1 MKNWRLT
8 HRILLLALA
17 PVWIIT
23 VLLTLLVVVG
33 GTNEIDG
40 ALKLRG
46 TVIVRQLAPASE
58 YGAFSGNR
66 EVLQGLTQA
75 VMREDDAKAVM
86 ITDTQHNV
94 LAVSGTPSQ
103 VSKNHTGAIDKA
115 QVLHSEKG
123 ALIFA
128 APIYQDARLANDET
142 YGLLDQTVAA
152 ANPPST
158 RKLLGTVYLELSTA
172 NSQQRKNMFM
182 LFALLIGA
190 LGTASATVLALRM
203 SRDITRPLSSLLD
216 GVNQM
221 AQGKLE
227 TRIPTQSTGELAEL
241 EDGFNLM
248 ATKLENGREAMRQV
262 NANLEQ
268 LVAHRT
274 QQLKDRNLALEQLSK
289 SDQLSRAQAEA
300 ANTAKSQFL
309 ANMSHEIRTP
319 MNGIIGMTHLALQTP
334 LAARQRQYLENV
346 ESAAKGLLG
355 VINDILDFSKIEA
368 GKVSF
373 EQIDFQ
379 LEDVLYGVTDLAVIR
394 AQKKGL
400 ELLFRIDAQ
409 VPHAMVGDPLRL
421 RQILTNLVDNAI
433 KFTEHGEV
441 TVSISTVAVTADRA
455 DLRFAVSDTG
465 VGLTQEQI
473 GRLFTAFNQADNSTT
488 RKYGG
493 SGLGLSICKRLVEL
507 MSGEMDVT
515 SEPGVGSTFFFT
527 AHFGLRAG
535 HKPRATA
542 MAPMDTLRVLVV
554 DDNASA
560 RDIFQDMLQSLNMV
574 VQCVTDGLQAI
585 EQLEQAHWAGQP
597 FGLVLMDWHMPNL
610 DGVETIRRI
619 QAHAGLPTPP
629 VCMMVTAHSR
639 EELLRQ
645 IQSSGVSVDGL
656 LIKPVAPSTLYDSI
670 MTALGMETSPN
681 RNTIAGLSARV
692 GVEAAL
698 RGTHI
703 LLVEDNDMNREFALE
718 ILGRAGIQVDVASNG
733 KDALEKI
740 DCFHYDGVLMDCQM
754 PVMDGFEA
762 TRRIRADGRFATLP
776 VIAMTANAM
785 TGDRERC
792 TEAGMNDHIAKPI
805 DIDLLFLT
813 MSRWIRPR
821 LGTDAAIAKP
831 VHQKPTPLPQVA
843 DLDIGLVTE
852 RIGEDGA
859 LFRNMLRWFRDG
871 QADCVQRLRAAMT
884 ANDTATAQRLAHTL
898 KGAAGDIGATR
909 LSEAAKRLE
918 SELLVSDTAASN
930 GLIKEVEALL
940 AQQIAHIDQALAPAL
955 GAESMEGA
963 PTPEGDL
970 PQLLREMA
978 RLLRHDDAQVLELLK
993 PLSIHLKRGE
1003 YAEDFRRL
1011 EELIERFSLQEALGV
1026 LQDLASRLNI
1036 GLD

>member
-1 MKNWRLT
+1 MKSWRIT

-17 PVWIIT
+17 PIWIIT

-33 GTNEIDG
+33 GITEIDG

-66 EVLQGLTQA
+66 EVLQALAQA

-86 ITDTQHNV
+86 ITDAQHRV
-94 LAVSGTPSQ
+94 LAVSGTPGKFSQ
-103 VSKNHTGAIDKA
+103 AHTGMIDRA
-115 QVLHSEKG
+115 QVLHSDKD
-123 ALIFA
+123 ALVFA
-128 APIYQDARLANDET
+128 APIYQDARQGDGF
-142 YGLLDQTVAA
+142 GLLDQATTSPANAA
-152 ANPPST
+152 
-158 RKLLGTVYLELSTA
+158 KLLGTAYLELSTA
-172 NSQQRKNMFM
+172 DSQRSKN
-182 LFALLIGA
+182 LFILVCLLIGA

-203 SRDITRPLSSLLD
+203 SRDITRPLLSLLG

-241 EDGFNLM
+241 ENGFNLM
-248 ATKLENGREAMRQV
+248 AAELQSSHEAMLKV
-262 NANLEQ
+262 NTNLEQ

-289 SDQLSRAQAEA
+289 TDQISREQAEA
-300 ANTAKSQFL
+300 ANTAKSAFL

-334 LAARQRQYLENV
+334 LDARQRHYLQNV

-373 EQIDFQ
+373 EKIDFQ
-379 LEDVLYGVTDLAVIR
+379 LEDVLYGVTDLAVIK

-441 TVSISTVAVTADRA
+441 TVSISTVAVDTHSAE
-455 DLRFAVSDTG
+455 LRFAVSDTG
-465 VGLTQEQI
+465 VGLDAAQI
-473 GRLFTAFNQADNSTT
+473 GRLFTAFTQADNSTT

-493 SGLGLSICKRLVEL
+493 SGLGLTICKRLVEL
-507 MSGEMDVT
+507 MSGQMDVT
-515 SEPGVGSTFFFT
+515 SEPGIGSTFSFT
-527 AHFGLRAG
+527 ARFGLRAA
-535 HKPRATA
+535 HRARTA
-542 MAPMDTLRVLVV
+542 APAPMDTLRVLVV

-560 RDIFQDMLQSLNMV
+560 RDIFHGMLQSLQIEAV
-574 VQCVTDGLQAI
+574 CVTGGLQALDA
-585 EQLEQAHWAGQP
+585 LEQAHQAGKP
-597 FGLVLMDWHMPNL
+597 FGLVLVDWHMPRI

-619 QAHAGLPTPP
+619 QTEKNLPSPP
-629 VCMMVTAHSR
+629 MCMMVTAHSR

-645 IQSSGVSVDGL
+645 VQESGVNIDGL

-670 MTALGMETSPN
+670 TTALGLEAAPIRQTAAN
-681 RNTIAGLSARV
+681 RSAARSD
-692 GVEAAL
+692 VEAAL
-698 RGTHI
+698 RGAHI

-718 ILGRAGIQVDVASNG
+718 ILTRAGIQVDVAGNG
-733 KDALEKI
+733 QEALEKI

-762 TRRIRADGRFATLP
+762 TRSIRADGRFAALP

-785 TGDRERC
+785 AGDRERC
-792 TEAGMNDHIAKPI
+792 AAAGMNDHIAKPI
-805 DIDLLFLT
+805 DIDLMFLT
-813 MSRWIRPR
+813 LARWIKPR
-821 LGTDAAIAKP
+821 IGADAVFAKP
-831 VHQKPTPLPQVA
+831 EVPQTTPMPQVTE
-843 DLDIGLVTE
+843 LDVAKVMA
-852 RIGEDGA
+852 RIGDDGD
-859 LFRNMLRWFRDG
+859 LFRNMLRWFHDG
-871 QADCVQRLRAAMT
+871 QTDFAHNLRSALAGG
-884 ANDTATAQRLAHTL
+884 DHATAHRLAHTL

-909 LSEAAKRLE
+909 LNQAAQKLE
-918 SELLVSDTAASN
+918 VALLAPSAAAPL
-930 GLIKEVEALL
+930 GLVDAVEALL
-940 AQQIAHIDQALAPAL
+940 APLLADIRHAITPAAGALPL
-955 GAESMEGA
+955 DGPLDGAGELDVLM
-963 PTPEGDL
+963 
-970 PQLLREMA
+970 REMA
-978 RLLRHDDAQVLELLK
+978 KLLRNDDAQALELLA
-993 PLSIHLKRGE
+993 PLAAHIKRGGQ
-1003 YAEDFRRL
+1003 AEAFRRL
-1011 EELIERFSLQEALGV
+1011 EGLVAGFSLHAALTV
-1026 LQDLASRLNI
+1026 LQGIASAMNVT
-1036 GLD
+1036 LD

>member
-33 GTNEIDG
+33 GITEIDG

-66 EVLQGLTQA
+66 EVLQALTQA

-86 ITDTQHNV
+86 ITDAQHKV
-94 LAVSGTPSQ
+94 LAVSGTPGRFSL
-103 VSKNHTGAIDKA
+103 NHKGMVDQA

-123 ALIFA
+123 ALVFA
-128 APIYQDARLANDET
+128 APIYQDARQGDSF
-142 YGLLDQTVAA
+142 GFLDQATTA
-152 ANPPST
+152 ANAG
-158 RKLLGTVYLELSTA
+158 KLLGMAYLELNTA
-172 NSQQRKNMFM
+172 NSEHSKN
-182 LFALLIGA
+182 LFILVTLLIGA

-203 SRDITRPLSSLLD
+203 SRDITRPLLSLLG

-227 TRIPTQSTGELAEL
+227 TRIPPTQSTGELAEL
-241 EDGFNLM
+241 ENGFNRM
-248 ATKLENGREAMRQV
+248 AAELQSGHEAMAKV
-262 NANLEQ
+262 NINLEL

-289 SDQLSRAQAEA
+289 TDQLSRAQAEA

-334 LAARQRQYLENV
+334 LDARQRNYLVNV
-346 ESAAKGLLG
+346 ETAAKGLLG

-379 LEDVLYGVTDLAVIR
+379 LEDVLYGVTDLAVIK

-433 KFTEHGEV
+433 KFTDHGEV
-441 TVSISTVAVTADRA
+441 TVSISTVAVDAQSA
-455 DLRFAVSDTG
+455 ELRFAVSDTG
-465 VGLTQEQI
+465 VGLDAEQI
-473 GRLFTAFNQADNSTT
+473 GHLFTAFTQADNSTT

-493 SGLGLSICKRLVEL
+493 SGLGLTICKRLVEL
-507 MSGEMDVT
+507 MSGQMEV
-515 SEPGVGSTFFFT
+515 SSVPGVGSTFFFT
-527 AHFGLRAG
+527 ARFGLRAG
-535 HKPRATA
+535 QKPRTTA
-542 MAPMDTLRVLVV
+542 IAPMDTLRVLVV

-560 RDIFQDMLQSLNMV
+560 RDIFQGMLESLQMEAV
-574 VQCVTDGLQAI
+574 CVTGGLLAI
-585 EQLEQAHWAGQP
+585 EALEQAHQAGHP
-597 FGLVLMDWHMPNL
+597 FGLVLVDWQMPSI

-619 QAHAGLPTPP
+619 QADMALPIPP

-645 IQSSGVSVDGL
+645 AQVSGVSIDGL
-656 LIKPVAPSTLYDSI
+656 LIKPVAPSTLHDSI
-670 MTALGMETSPN
+670 STALGMTVSPS
-681 RNTIAGLSARV
+681 RRTVAGRSARTD
-692 GVEAAL
+692 VETAL

-733 KDALEKI
+733 QEALEKI
-740 DCFHYDGVLMDCQM
+740 GCFHYDGVLMDCQM

-762 TRRIRADGRFATLP
+762 TRRIRADGRFAALP

-785 TGDRERC
+785 AGDRERC
-792 TEAGMNDHIAKPI
+792 ADAGMNDHIAKPI
-805 DIDLLFLT
+805 DIDLMFLT
-813 MSRWIRPR
+813 LARYMKPR
-821 LGTDAAIAKP
+821 AGTDGAFAMP
-831 VHQKPTPLPQVA
+831 PQPQTTAMLRVE
-843 DLDIGLVTE
+843 DLDITE
-852 RIGEDGA
+852 VMSRIGDDGD
-859 LFRNMLRWFRDG
+859 LFRNMLRWFCDG
-871 QADCVQRLRAAMT
+871 HADFVRSMRAAIAT
-884 ANDTATAQRLAHTL
+884 GDHATAQRLAHTL
-898 KGAAGDIGATR
+898 KGAAGDIGAT
-909 LSEAAKRLE
+909 LLCEAAKRLE
-918 SELLVSDTAASN
+918 AALLTPSTVDSAALVDT
-930 GLIKEVEALL
+930 VEALL
-940 AQQIAHIDQALAPAL
+940 AQQLANIQRAIAQSTETQPLKGVPAGEAVL
-955 GAESMEGA
+955 G
-963 PTPEGDL
+963 D
-970 PQLLREMA
+970 LLREMA
-978 RLLRHDDAQVLELLK
+978 KLLSNDDAKALELLA
-993 PLSIHLKRGE
+993 PLAGLVRGSPEADE
-1003 YAEDFRRL
+1003 YRRL
-1011 EELIERFSLQEALGV
+1011 ERLVERFSLHEALSV
-1026 LQDLASRLNI
+1026 LQGIATRLDI
-1036 GLD
+1036 TLD

>member
-23 VLLTLLVVVG
+23 VLLTLLVVWG
-33 GTNEIDG
+33 GITEIDG

-66 EVLQGLTQA
+66 DVLQSLTQA

-86 ITDTQHNV
+86 ITDAQHRV
-94 LAVSGTPSQ
+94 LAVSGSPSRFSQ
-103 VSKNHTGAIDKA
+103 NHNGTVDQA
-115 QVLHSEKG
+115 QVLQSEKD
-123 ALIFA
+123 ALVFA
-128 APIYQDARLANDET
+128 APIYQDVRQG
-142 YGLLDQTVAA
+142 YGFGLLDQAA
-152 ANPPST
+152 AAPTNT
-158 RKLLGTVYLELSTA
+158 GKLLGMAYLELSTTH
-172 NSQQRKNMFM
+172 SQHSKNMFM
-182 LFALLIGA
+182 LVSLLIGA

-203 SRDITRPLSSLLD
+203 SREVTRPLLSLLG
-216 GVNQM
+216 GVHQM

-227 TRIPTQSTGELAEL
+227 TRIPTQSTGELAQL
-241 EDGFNLM
+241 ENGFNLM
-248 ATKLENGREAMRQV
+248 AAELQSGHEAMRKV
-262 NANLEQ
+262 NVNLEL

-274 QQLKDRNLALEQLSK
+274 QQLKDRNLELEQLSK
-289 SDQLSRAQAEA
+289 TDQISRSQAEA

-334 LAARQRQYLENV
+334 LNTRQRNYLENV
-346 ESAAKGLLG
+346 ETAAKGLLG

-373 EQIDFQ
+373 EQIDFA

-441 TVSISTVAVTADRA
+441 TVSISTVAVDAHHA
-455 DLRFAVSDTG
+455 ALRFAISDTG
-465 VGLTQEQI
+465 VGLDAEQI
-473 GRLFTAFNQADNSTT
+473 GRLFTAFTQADNSTT

-493 SGLGLSICKRLVEL
+493 SGLGLTICKRLVEL
-507 MSGEMDVT
+507 MSGQMDVT

-527 AHFGLRAG
+527 ARFGLRAG
-535 HKPRATA
+535 HKPRAIA

-560 RDIFQDMLQSLNMV
+560 RDIFQGMLQSLQIEAV
-574 VQCVTDGLQAI
+574 CVTGGLLAI
-585 EQLEQAHWAGQP
+585 ETLEQAHQAGKP
-597 FGLVLMDWHMPNL
+597 FGLLLVDWHMPGI

-619 QAHAGLPTPP
+619 QADQGLPTPP

-645 IQSSGVSVDGL
+645 VQASGVNLDGL
-656 LIKPVAPSTLYDSI
+656 LIKPVAPSTLHDSI
-670 MTALGMETSPN
+670 MAALGVAAEPSRHTV
-681 RNTIAGLSARV
+681 AGRSARTDI
-692 GVEAAL
+692 ETAL
-698 RGTHI
+698 RGAHI

-733 KDALEKI
+733 KEALEKI

-762 TRRIRADGRFATLP
+762 TRRIRADGRFAALP

-785 TGDRERC
+785 AGDRERC
-792 TEAGMNDHIAKPI
+792 ADAGMNDHIAKPI
-805 DIDLLFLT
+805 DIDLMFLT
-813 MSRWIRPR
+813 LARWMKPR
-821 LGTDAAIAKP
+821 AGTDTAFA
-831 VHQKPTPLPQVA
+831 KPTPAQTSSMPHVA
-843 DLDIGLVTE
+843 DLDVAKVRG
-852 RIGEDGA
+852 RIGDDGD

-871 QADCVQRLRAAMT
+871 QADCVRRIRVAIAAG
-884 ANDTATAQRLAHTL
+884 DHATAHRLAHTL
-898 KGAAGDIGATR
+898 KGASGDIGATQ
-909 LSEAAKRLE
+909 LSAAAQRLE
-918 SELLVSDTAASN
+918 SALQTPTTEVSAALVDT
-930 GLIKEVEALL
+930 VEALL
-940 AQQIAHIDQALAPAL
+940 AQQLTNIQRAIFQ
-955 GAESMEGA
+955 
-963 PTPEGDL
+963 PTGPRTLDDAAAGEAVLSD
-970 PQLLREMA
+970 LLREMA
-978 RLLRHDDAQVLELLK
+978 KLLRNDDAQALELLT
-993 PLSIHLKRGE
+993 PLAVLVRGSAQADE
-1003 YAEDFRRL
+1003 FRRL
-1011 EELIERFSLQEALGV
+1011 AELTEGFSLHEALAV
-1026 LQDLASRLNI
+1026 LQGIASSMDITLY
-1036 GLD
+1036 

>member
-23 VLLTLLVVVG
+23 ILLTLLVVVG
-33 GTNEIDG
+33 GITEIDG

-66 EVLQGLTQA
+66 DVLQALAQA

-86 ITDTQHNV
+86 ITDTQNRV
-94 LAVSGTPSQ
+94 LAVSGTPGRFSL
-103 VSKNHTGAIDKA
+103 NHRGTVDHA
-115 QVLHSEKG
+115 QVLHSDKD
-123 ALIFA
+123 ALVFA
-128 APIYQDARLANDET
+128 APIYQDARQGDGF
-142 YGLLDQTVAA
+142 GLLDQAA
-152 ANPPST
+152 TTPANAA
-158 RKLLGTVYLELSTA
+158 KLLGTAYLELSTA
-172 NSQQRKNMFM
+172 NSQRSKNIFM
-182 LFALLIGA
+182 LVCLLIGA

-203 SRDITRPLSSLLD
+203 SREITRPLLSLLG

-241 EDGFNLM
+241 ENGFNLM
-248 ATKLENGREAMRQV
+248 AAELQSGHEAMLKV

-289 SDQLSRAQAEA
+289 TDQLSREQAEA
-300 ANTAKSQFL
+300 ANKAKSEFL

-334 LAARQRQYLENV
+334 LDTKQRHYLQNV
-346 ESAAKGLLG
+346 ETAAKGLLG

-373 EQIDFQ
+373 EQVDFQ
-379 LEDVLYGVTDLAVIR
+379 LEDVLYGVTDLAVIK

-441 TVSISTVAVTADRA
+441 TVSISTVSVDTDGAL
-455 DLRFAVSDTG
+455 LRFAVSDTG
-465 VGLTQEQI
+465 VGLEAEQI
-473 GRLFTAFNQADNSTT
+473 GRLFTPFTQADNSTT

-493 SGLGLSICKRLVEL
+493 SGLGLTICKRLVEL
-507 MSGEMDVT
+507 MYGQMDVT
-515 SEPGVGSTFFFT
+515 SEPGVGSTFVFT
-527 AHFGLRAG
+527 ARFGLRAAD
-535 HKPRATA
+535 RLRTA
-542 MAPMDTLRVLVV
+542 ALAPMDSLRVLVV

-560 RDIFQDMLQSLNMV
+560 RDIFHGMLQSMQIEAV
-574 VQCVTDGLQAI
+574 CVTSCLHALDA
-585 EQLEQAHWAGQP
+585 LEQAHRDGKP
-597 FGLVLMDWHMPNL
+597 FGLVLVDWHMPNI

-619 QAHAGLPTPP
+619 QETSSLPAPP
-629 VCMMVTAHSR
+629 MCMMVTAHSR

-645 IQSSGVSVDGL
+645 VQESGIGLDGL
-656 LIKPVAPSTLYDSI
+656 LIKPVAPSTLHDSI
-670 MTALGMETSPN
+670 MTALGTDASP
-681 RNTIAGLSARV
+681 RRSVVAGRRARAD
-692 GVEAAL
+692 VESAL
-698 RGTHI
+698 RGAHI

-733 KDALEKI
+733 REALEKI

-762 TRRIRADGRFATLP
+762 TRSIRADVRFATLP

-785 TGDRERC
+785 AGDRERC
-792 TEAGMNDHIAKPI
+792 AAAGMNDHIAKPI
-805 DIDLLFLT
+805 DIDLMFMTLA
-813 MSRWIRPR
+813 RWMKPR
-821 LGTDAAIAKP
+821 TGSDVAFAKP
-831 VHQKPTPLPQVA
+831 LLPQPTPMPQVV
-843 DLDIGLVTE
+843 DLDIAKVMA
-852 RIGEDGA
+852 RIGEDGN
-859 LFRNMLRWFRDG
+859 LFRNMLRWFADG
-871 QADCVQRLRAAMT
+871 QADFVRDLRAAI
-884 ANDTATAQRLAHTL
+884 AAGDHDTARRLAHTL

-909 LSEAAKRLE
+909 VGEAAQRLE
-918 SELLVSDTAASN
+918 AALQAPSAKAPPALVDA
-930 GLIKEVEALL
+930 VEALL
-940 AQQIAHIDQALAPAL
+940 VQQLRHIREAITPQDGAPATSGALA
-955 GAESMEGA
+955 
-963 PTPEGDL
+963 GDGEL
-970 PQLLREMA
+970 A
-978 RLLRHDDAQVLELLK
+978 TLLRHMAKLLRNDDAQALELLA
-993 PLSIHLKRGE
+993 PLAAHSKRSLQ
-1003 YAEDFRRL
+1003 AEEFRRL
-1011 EELIERFSLQEALGV
+1011 HGLVERFSLNEALMV
-1026 LQDLASRLNI
+1026 LHGIAAGMNI
-1036 GLD
+1036 TLD